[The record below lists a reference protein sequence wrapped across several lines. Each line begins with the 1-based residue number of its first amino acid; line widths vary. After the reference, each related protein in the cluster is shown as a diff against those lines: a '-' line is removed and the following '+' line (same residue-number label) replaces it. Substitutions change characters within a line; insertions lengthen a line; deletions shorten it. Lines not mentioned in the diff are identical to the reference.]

1 MVDVISITAL
11 IVAVLGAVGH
21 LVDQSHIQRLRCLC
35 VESDCRKPKM
45 SRTKSEIITPPE
57 TPIPPLDSQGC

>member
-11 IVAVLGAVGH
+11 IVAVLGAAGH
-21 LVDQSHIQRLRCLC
+21 FIDQVHIQRLRCLC
-35 VESDCRKPKM
+35 MDSDCRKPKINR
-45 SRTKSEIITPPE
+45 SSSDIVTPPE